1 MMKKFF
7 LSIIVFIIILSISV
21 CAVDFTPQG
30 NINLRSVYSIIN
42 GVDINASNFYGNFT
56 GDLTGTASI
65 ATLWASVTS
74 FASDWFYDSGNV
86 LSFNETLMNSTIDA
100 RNNDT
105 KYSAGDYLYLNSTE
119 FNVNESD
126 LNNTIDARSNFDSK
140 WALDGTWIYNKSDS
154 LSFNTTSGDNRYAN
168 ITDLASE
175 ISLQAAN
182 NVTQATLIN
191 LKINTSSEGDLNVN
205 HSTTSG
211 IADTATTWD
220 GETSQADLNVNSS
233 DYWDS
238 LNTPSDIGSD
248 DITDDGTWIVVG
260 DEANLN
266 VNSSDYWDDLG
277 SPSDINAGDITD
289 DGTYYNTTANINATG
304 YSVTADNFYGSYD
317 WTSGDTWNTFDGTEL
332 LFNESKL
339 EVNYFNASSVDV
351 VTGTGTG
358 NLADIQTYNGVPYN
372 VTETNSDYELIV
384 NFTGVTEFSTLIIRH
399 KTNLDSGHATSI
411 QIWDYSDSSWEDY
424 GILTESTTYKIK
436 TLGVYNYADHV
447 NGSNP
452 IRVRFYQVAGPPNTA
467 HVHNFDWV
475 ILSKGFGTPVGQ
487 EIDPLSIHKDGNNE
501 LTANWDAGSY
511 NITATSFIGNLTG
524 TSDIATTW
532 DSETSQADLNVNNSD
547 MLEGTDLGTLTDGKT
562 CIYDLSNTEIDCDT
576 TLTVGTVTSVAT
588 DDIYLTGGAIT
599 SSGTITFNETVLNV
613 TIDARD
619 TDTTYTAGNGIN
631 ISGTTFSVAG
641 NTALTQDSDGL
652 SVTADGIGDT
662 QLTYNTGQAL
672 TTTSN
677 PEFATLNT
685 GQGNYELYSMDQDV
699 LEKSEVVFAQ
709 INVTDNLTL
718 NNNVWLRALN
728 NAGTSFVNMFKVNT
742 DDVIEAGANFSIGA
756 IRIVEDSGVINLV
769 DMSVSSTPAINTEE
783 GYNFSIDGEP
793 FLKIFAGADGS
804 GGLKDKAIWISD
816 NVSVK
821 FDNGAKISVNSTCMS
836 MYSPNGTGIIDV
848 CD

>member
-105 KYSAGDYLYLNSTE
+105 TYTSAEVYIN
-119 FNVNESD
+119 
-126 LNNTIDARSNFDSK
+126 
-140 WALDGTWIYNKSDS
+140 
-154 LSFNTTSGDNRYAN
+154 
-168 ITDLASE
+168 
-175 ISLQAAN
+175 
-182 NVTQATLIN
+182 LIN
-191 LKINTSSEGDLNVN
+191 
-205 HSTTSG
+205 
-211 IADTATTWD
+211 
-220 GETSQADLNVNSS
+220 
-233 DYWDS
+233 
-238 LNTPSDIGSD
+238 
-248 DITDDGTWIVVG
+248 
-260 DEANLN
+260 
-266 VNSSDYWDDLG
+266 
-277 SPSDINAGDITD
+277 
-289 DGTYYNTTANINATG
+289 
-304 YSVTADNFYGSYD
+304 
-317 WTSGDTWNTFDGTEL
+317 
-332 LFNESKL
+332 
-339 EVNYFNASSVDV
+339 
-351 VTGTGTG
+351 
-358 NLADIQTYNGVPYN
+358 
-372 VTETNSDYELIV
+372 
-384 NFTGVTEFSTLIIRH
+384 
-399 KTNLDSGHATSI
+399 
-411 QIWDYSDSSWEDY
+411 
-424 GILTESTTYKIK
+424 
-436 TLGVYNYADHV
+436 
-447 NGSNP
+447 
-452 IRVRFYQVAGPPNTA
+452 
-467 HVHNFDWV
+467 
-475 ILSKGFGTPVGQ
+475 
-487 EIDPLSIHKDGNNE
+487 
-501 LTANWDAGSY
+501 
-511 NITATSFIGNLTG
+511 
-524 TSDIATTW
+524 
-532 DSETSQADLNVNNSD
+532 
-547 MLEGTDLGTLTDGKT
+547 
-562 CIYDLSNTEIDCDT
+562 
-576 TLTVGTVTSVAT
+576 TVF
-588 DDIYLTGGAIT
+588 
-599 SSGTITFNETVLNV
+599 TFNETELNN